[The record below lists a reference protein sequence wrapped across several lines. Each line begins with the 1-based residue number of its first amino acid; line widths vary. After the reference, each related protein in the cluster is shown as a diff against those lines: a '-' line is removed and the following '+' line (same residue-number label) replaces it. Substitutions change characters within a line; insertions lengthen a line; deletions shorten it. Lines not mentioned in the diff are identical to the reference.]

1 MSSALSGLANEA
13 FLKLFQSD
21 LCDDKPIFV
30 FCDMSR
36 KSSLSRQIMLHDCV
50 CVELLP
56 ASSTIKQW
64 PQKSQR
70 DLSELDQSL
79 LNLPRRHELDGKSR
93 VPHKAYS

>member
-21 LCDDKPIFV
+21 LCNDKPIFV

-36 KSSLSRQIMLHDCV
+36 RSSLSRQIMLHDCV
-50 CVELLP
+50 CVDLLP
-56 ASSTIKQW
+56 ASGTIKQW